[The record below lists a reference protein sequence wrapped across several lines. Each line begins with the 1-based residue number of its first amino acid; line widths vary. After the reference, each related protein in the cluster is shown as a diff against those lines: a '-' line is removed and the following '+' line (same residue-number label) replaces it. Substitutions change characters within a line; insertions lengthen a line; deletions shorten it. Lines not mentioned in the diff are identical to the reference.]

1 MKKFLKILL
10 VILVITI
17 IAYFILSRGDIIDV
31 SDYPAYNQ
39 FHQDSHLHEQEKFRG
54 ISVSII
60 KTATAE
66 SKAGLVIGGESL
78 LEPFE
83 ISHNAILIR
92 HPKGNVLFDT
102 GLGNKIKQQFEDIP
116 VLLHP
121 ILAYSFIKSAQQTL
135 KQGHVNISK
144 IIISHFHWDHVG
156 GVKDFPE
163 AEIWVDKPDYERA
176 KEGKDGAVLSQI
188 NGDNIHW
195 HFIPFSNTPYE
206 NFEQSFDVYGDDS
219 LIIVP
224 LPGHTH
230 GSIGLFVN
238 TESGKRYF
246 LTGDATYSL
255 LGFTKPAEKSFLLKN
270 VLDLD
275 HKTLI
280 KTILKVHYLMQEY
293 PDLIVVPAHDAKL
306 QNTLPQFKSELN

>member
-1 MKKFLKILL
+1 MKKFFKILIA
-10 VILVITI
+10 ILVIII
-17 IAYFILSRGDIIDV
+17 IAYFILSRGDVIDV
-31 SDYPAYNQ
+31 SDNPVYNQ
-39 FHQDSHLHEQEKFRG
+39 FHQDSHLHETEKFKG
-54 ISVSII
+54 VSVSII

-78 LEPFE
+78 LDTFE

-92 HPKGNVLFDT
+92 HPKGNILFDT
-102 GLGNKIKQQFEDIP
+102 GLGNHIKQQFEDIP
-116 VLLHP
+116 ALLHP
-121 ILAYSFIKSAQQTL
+121 VLAYSFIKSAQKTL
-135 KQGHVNISK
+135 EPAHIDIAK

-156 GVKDFPE
+156 GVKDFPD
-163 AEIWVDKPDYERA
+163 ADILVDQVDYERA

-188 NGDNIHW
+188 NGKNIHW
-195 HFIPFSNTPYE
+195 RFISFTNTPYE

-238 TESGKRYF
+238 TEAGIRYF

-280 KTILKVHYLMQEY
+280 QTILKVHYLMLQY

-306 QNTLPQFKSELN
+306 QNTLPQFQVEVK

>member
-1 MKKFLKILL
+1 MKRFFKGLTL
-10 VILVITI
+10 VLVLTI
-17 IAYFILSRGDIIDV
+17 IAYYILSRGDVIDV
-31 SDYPAYNQ
+31 SDNPVYNQ
-39 FHQDSHLHEQEKFRG
+39 FHQDSHLHEKNRFKG
-54 ISVSII
+54 VSISII

-83 ISHNAILIR
+83 ISHNAIFIR

-102 GLGNKIKQQFEDIP
+102 GLGNNIKQQFEDIP

-121 ILAYSFIKSAQQTL
+121 VLAYSFIKSAQQTL
-135 KQGHVNISK
+135 AQRHINIAK
-144 IIISHFHWDHVG
+144 ILISHFHWDHVG

-163 AEIWVDKPDYERA
+163 ADILVDQLDYDRA
-176 KEGKDGAVLSQI
+176 QEGKDGAVLSQI

-195 HFIPFSNTPYE
+195 SFIPFSNTPYE
-206 NFEQSFDVYGDDS
+206 NFERSFDVYDDDS
-219 LIIVP
+219 LIVVP

-238 TESGKRYF
+238 TESGERYF

-280 KTILKVHYLMQEY
+280 QTILKVHYLMQKY
-293 PDLIVVPAHDAKL
+293 PDLIVVPAHDSKL
-306 QNTLPQFKSELN
+306 QNSLPQFQSELK